1 MNRDDLASHAM
12 RHALWKSE
20 SEPAKTATA
29 DKRSEN
35 SIESGPLMLKF
46 LIGAFAAIILISLA
60 SAQDNYEIQVYGA
73 DTVIPRS
80 TMVEIHSNFTV
91 EGSKTV
97 QNGMLPTEHAEH
109 ETLEITQGIN
119 DWAEVGF
126 YVFTSIQS
134 DGGWQW
140 VGDHIRPRVRVP
152 ERWHWPVSVSL
163 SNEIGYQRAAFS
175 QDTWTW
181 EIRPIVDRKL
191 GRWYLSF
198 NPALDR
204 SWHGPGVN
212 QGVTFSPN
220 AKFSYDFTKKIAG
233 GLEYYAAYG
242 SLSGFDPLK
251 NQQQQFFPAIDVDF
265 APQWEFNFG
274 VGWGA
279 TRSTDHLILK
289 CIIGRRF
296 SWPHGHGARLQSAPG
311 E

>member
-1 MNRDDLASHAM
+1 MAFLPRIAILA
-12 RHALWKSE
+12 AL
-20 SEPAKTATA
+20 TAFIFIVLLA
-29 DKRSEN
+29 VN
-35 SIESGPLMLKF
+35 S
-46 LIGAFAAIILISLA
+46 A
-60 SAQDNYEIQVYGA
+60 AQDNYEIQVYGSDVVA
-73 DTVIPRS
+73 PRS
-80 TMVEIHSNFTV
+80 TMLEIHSNFTV

-97 QNGMLPTEHAEH
+97 QNGVLPTNHAVH

-152 ERWHWPVSVSL
+152 EKWRWPVGVSL

-175 QDTWTW
+175 PDTWTW
-181 EIRPIVDRKL
+181 EIRPIVDKKL
-191 GRWYLSF
+191 GPWYLAF

-204 SWHGPGVN
+204 SWHGPGVR
-212 QGVTFSPN
+212 QGMTFSPN
-220 AKFSYDFTKKIAG
+220 VKVSYDFTKKIAG

-242 SLSGFDPLK
+242 SLSGFDALK
-251 NQQQQFFPAIDVDF
+251 DQQQQFFPSIDVNF

-274 VGWGA
+274 VGVGT
-279 TRSTDHLILK
+279 TRSTDHLIVK

-296 SWPHGHGARLQSAPG
+296 TWPHGRDAKRTNPQP
-311 E
+311 